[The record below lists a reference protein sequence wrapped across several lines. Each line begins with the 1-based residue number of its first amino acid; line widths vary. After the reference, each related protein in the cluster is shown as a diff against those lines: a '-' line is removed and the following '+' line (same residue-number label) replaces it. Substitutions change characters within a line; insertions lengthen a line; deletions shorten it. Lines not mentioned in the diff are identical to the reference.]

1 MSAIRVAK
9 LFLDGIKLEANKD
22 SSLYQFLRPGFIS
35 REDDKRQI
43 RAQRWARFVEAIEHI
58 AGKRSDIPLEW
69 EKQELLIEE
78 RDMLLE
84 WQYEAGWKQ
93 AIQWPI
99 FMEARKWSP
108 SISPMF
114 ETKEQHAA
122 SLLTK
127 LIRTKGGEEIFAD
140 YIEAIANAMATSN
153 YTEADEELQSKLRVS
168 FWDDYARPTFDKL
181 RANKAAQDQI
191 KQEIAEKEATQAN
204 EAASSYLAARN

>member
-1 MSAIRVAK
+1 MSAIRVTK
-9 LFLDGIKLEANKD
+9 LFVDGIKLEATKD
-22 SSLYQFLRPGFIS
+22 SALYQFLRPGFIS
-35 REDDKRQI
+35 RKDDKRQI

-58 AGKRSDIPLEW
+58 LGRRTDIPLEW

-78 RDMLLE
+78 RDMLLD

-108 SISPMF
+108 DMVF
-114 ETKEQHAA
+114 ETKEQNAVQ
-122 SLLTK
+122 LLTK
-127 LIRTKGGEEIFAD
+127 LINTKGGEEIFAD
-140 YIEAIANAMATSN
+140 YVEAIANAMVTSQ
-153 YTEADEELQSKLRVS
+153 YIEANTELQKKLRIS

-204 EAASSYLAARN
+204 QAASNYLAARN